1 MTYLDK
7 YPELDISMSDSNI
20 GARKNKNIRNHL
32 FIIYGVINSVIQ
44 GEDEC
49 VDVTV
54 YDVEQCFDAL
64 WLEDCLNDLY
74 DSLPDSSCDDKLALV
89 YETNVNNLVAVNTG
103 VGQTDRVAIPRIV
116 QQGGGWGP
124 MECSNSVDTLGKRCR
139 DRGIHSYL
147 YKDMV
152 RVLPLAMVDDVLGI
166 AKCGNKSI
174 ELNTFI
180 NTHMEMKKLKFHT
193 PDATG
198 KSKCHKLHVGKPTT
212 LCPELRVH
220 GTVMESVQK
229 DVYLGDTISADGTN
243 TANIQARISKGN
255 GILSQIRNYLETMSF
270 GAHYFKIAMLLRE
283 SLLLN
288 GILTNCS
295 SWYGLTETDL
305 TGLESLD
312 LAFFRTLFQVPQTVP
327 TVSLFLETGSYSIRT
342 IIKVRRVIYLHYLLK
357 LKNGEMLNKFFYAQ
371 WENPVKADWTVEV
384 KKNLIEFGL
393 PTDLEQ
399 IKAFSENK
407 FKNLVKKH
415 AKSYEFERFLE
426 QKETN
431 AKSKM
436 KNLFYNELKMQDYLL
451 LKNMNASQAKALF
464 KFRVRM
470 APFGENFRG
479 GQAMIICPLCKGHP
493 DGQSE
498 SFECVQIKKVIDVQG
513 SYMQIF
519 GQNFSR
525 ELVKTVQSIYNFRE
539 EYRKLG

>member
-1 MTYLDK
+1 
-7 YPELDISMSDSNI
+7 
-20 GARKNKNIRNHL
+20 
-32 FIIYGVINSVIQ
+32 
-44 GEDEC
+44 
-49 VDVTV
+49 
-54 YDVEQCFDAL
+54 
-64 WLEDCLNDLY
+64 
-74 DSLPDSSCDDKLALV
+74 
-89 YETNVNNLVAVNTG
+89 
-103 VGQTDRVAIPRIV
+103 
-116 QQGGGWGP
+116 
-124 MECSNSVDTLGKRCR
+124 
-139 DRGIHSYL
+139 
-147 YKDMV
+147 
-152 RVLPLAMVDDVLGI
+152 
-166 AKCGNKSI
+166 
-174 ELNTFI
+174 
-180 NTHMEMKKLKFHT
+180 
-193 PDATG
+193 
-198 KSKCHKLHVGKPTT
+198 
-212 LCPELRVH
+212 
-220 GTVMESVQK
+220 
-229 DVYLGDTISADGTN
+229 
-243 TANIQARISKGN
+243 
-255 GILSQIRNYLETMSF
+255 MSF

-288 GILTNCS
+288 GIITNCS

-393 PTDLEQ
+393 TTDLGQ

-479 GQAMIICPLCKGHP
+479 GQAMVICPLCKGHP